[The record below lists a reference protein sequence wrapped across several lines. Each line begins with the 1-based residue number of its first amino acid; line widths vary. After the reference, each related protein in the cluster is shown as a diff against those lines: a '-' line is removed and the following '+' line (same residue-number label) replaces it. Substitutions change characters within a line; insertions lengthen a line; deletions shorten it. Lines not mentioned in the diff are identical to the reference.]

1 VHCSQCSPGGEG
13 SGGGGWLAVS
23 WQAGGG
29 AAAVRRRA
37 SAVSA
42 LAARFVD
49 RLSLASHRQTYVRP
63 PCSGTRASAS
73 CRWPRPRHVT
83 ARPDGRQGFRLLATR
98 LQCVLLCVRAGDGE
112 EGKPGTVKSGRK
124 PSHHEPPPVRTHH
137 WGHIFHGEDGGR
149 GQEPP
154 PLGPGW
160 NAGRERHALF
170 WRSKT
175 AGGERSTELS
185 AVEAAECRAS

>member
-1 VHCSQCSPGGEG
+1 MHCRCSQCSPGGEG

-42 LAARFVD
+42 PAARFVD

-63 PCSGTRASAS
+63 PCSATRASAS

-124 PSHHEPPPVRTHH
+124 PSHHEPSTSTFTSLGSHLSWRGRRTRT
-137 WGHIFHGEDGGR
+137 GTASLGTRLERRKGTACTVLAFQNGR
-149 GQEPP
+149 GR
-154 PLGPGW
+154 
-160 NAGRERHALF
+160 AVHRALS
-170 WRSKT
+170 R
-175 AGGERSTELS
+175 
-185 AVEAAECRAS
+185 